1 MQTLKQIDLTRE
13 VIKLQPD
20 KTLYDARNALLI
32 YNISRVIL
40 AKDDKPLGILTEK
53 IFLGSCT
60 RTHLTGTSKRFD

>member
-53 IFLGSCT
+53 DISRFLYRG
-60 RTHLTGTSKRFD
+60 HI